1 MSYEFSEENKKVY
14 LNNIE
19 FFKSEKDLLTHIKAN
34 KLELR
39 KEKNSVEEQILASLV
54 NILKEYISGEKI
66 ELYEEIKNLSVDLA
80 IDKKFST
87 QFSLEVINY
96 LINNVKYNQVTT
108 YSEIGKNIDSK
119 AFRAVGNVIRK
130 NPLPLIIPCHRV
142 LRKNGEIGG
151 YMGKMDK
158 EWQQRLKID
167 LLKMEGYR
175 N

>member
-1 MSYEFSEENKKVY
+1 LSYEFSEENKKIY
-14 LNNIE
+14 LNNID

-39 KEKNSVEEQILASLV
+39 KEKDSAEEKILTSLI
-54 NILKEYISGEKI
+54 NILKEYVSGEKI
-66 ELYEEIKNLSVDLA
+66 ELYEEIKNLNVDLA
-80 IDKKFST
+80 IGTKFTS

-96 LINNVKYNQVTT
+96 LIKNVKYNQFTT
-108 YSEIGKNIDSK
+108 YSEICKNINSK
-119 AFRAVGNVIRK
+119 AFRAVGNIMRK

-158 EWQQRLKID
+158 EWQQRLKMD